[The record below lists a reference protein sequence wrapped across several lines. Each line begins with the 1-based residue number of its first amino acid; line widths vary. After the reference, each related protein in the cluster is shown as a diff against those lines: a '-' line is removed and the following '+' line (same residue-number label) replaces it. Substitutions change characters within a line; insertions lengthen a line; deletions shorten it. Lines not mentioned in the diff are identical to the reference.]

1 MESSDRQS
9 GLGLSFW
16 RKRFSWLHFSALKAA
31 DVAKWQTQRT
41 LNCGFSDFCALHSRS
56 NRSQFTWVN
65 CPKFANFV
73 CTEGS
78 AEMTSL
84 LHKFLHMNAADSGK
98 SRSGFWAIEKKRFR
112 KSRC

>member
-1 MESSDRQS
+1 M
-9 GLGLSFW
+9 
-16 RKRFSWLHFSALKAA
+16 
-31 DVAKWQTQRT
+31 WQ
-41 LNCGFSDFCALHSRS
+41 NCGFSDFCALHSRS

-73 CTEGS
+73 CTEGR

-112 KSRC
+112 KSRCYKPLLLQPVGHTARVLWIWTRGLHSARAR